1 MPRAEGVDATFPR
14 LPLKG
19 RCAAHL
25 AECGRKLLEG
35 PEKLDDY
42 PLWDS
47 TAIITFMALA
57 DEHNG
62 CRLTPRQIAACQTVD
77 DLLQLAKVET

>member
-1 MPRAEGVDATFPR
+1 MSREDF
-14 LPLKG
+14 LKE
-19 RCAAHL
+19 L
-25 AECGRKLLEG
+25 DKMLELSPPTLQG

-47 TAIITFMALA
+47 TAVITFMALT

-62 CRLTPRQIAACQTVD
+62 SRLTPRQIAACQTVE
-77 DLLQLAKVET
+77 DLLQLAKVEK

>member
-1 MPRAEGVDATFPR
+1 MEENWYSQRIMSREEFLKKLDETLE
-14 LPLKG
+14 LPPPTLQ
-19 RCAAHL
+19 
-25 AECGRKLLEG
+25 G

-62 CRLTPRQIAACQTVD
+62 SRLTPRQIAACQTVD
-77 DLLQLAKVET
+77 DLLQLAKVEG

>member
-1 MPRAEGVDATFPR
+1 MKRIEF
-14 LPLKG
+14 LKS
-19 RCAAHL
+19 L
-25 AECGRKLLEG
+25 DEMLELEIGTLVG

-57 DEHNG
+57 DSNNAAK
-62 CRLTPRQIAACQTVD
+62 LNPRSIAECKSVD
-77 DLLQLAKVET
+77 DLLKLAGIS

>member
-1 MPRAEGVDATFPR
+1 MKQLDEM
-14 LPLKG
+14 
-19 RCAAHL
+19 
-25 AECGRKLLEG
+25 LELSPPTLQG

-57 DEHNG
+57 DEHSG
-62 CRLTPRQIAACQTVD
+62 SRLTPRQIAACQTVD
-77 DLLQLAKVET
+77 DLLQLAKVEK